1 MPDIFKDV
9 GIIILAAGKGKRLNC
24 NDTPKVLYKIAN
36 QPIVSYVL
44 KELLRGGITKEQVCL
59 VVGFQAEKVK
69 EIIGQGYVYALQK
82 ECLGT
87 AHAAWTG
94 ETALPESFKTIL
106 VLNGDDSAFYKFS
119 SLNNFVS
126 EHLKNNCDISLLTCE
141 PADPQGL
148 GRVVRDEN
156 NKVSAIVE
164 KENMTEEL
172 KKIKEISTG
181 TFCIKRCWFKK
192 YYNNLK
198 LIPNLGEL
206 GMPSFIGE
214 ALKYKANFQAIK
226 LADPDEWFGV
236 NTHEQLEEAD
246 RRKREK

>member
-1 MPDIFKDV
+1 MPDIFKEV

-24 NDTPKVLYKIAN
+24 NDNPKVLYKIGG
-36 QPIVSYVL
+36 QSLISYIL
-44 KELLRGGITKEQVCL
+44 ATLNSARIIKENICL

-69 EIIGQGYVYALQK
+69 EIIGPGYIYALQK

-87 AHAAWTG
+87 AHAARTG
-94 ETALPESFKTIL
+94 EKVLPENIKTIL

-181 TFCIKRCWFKK
+181 TFCIKRSWFKK

-214 ALKYKANFQAIK
+214 ALKYKANFEAIK
-226 LADPDEWFGV
+226 LADPNEWFGV
-236 NTHEQLEEAD
+236 NTREQLEEAD
-246 RRKREK
+246 RRKREE